1 MSREAPVD
9 SASADRANWLQRWRD
24 GRIGFHQATPSP
36 LLVEF
41 WETLGVPA
49 GARVFVPLAGK
60 TVDMPWLAGRGHRV
74 FGVELAPMAVAQF
87 FEALDPRFRG
97 DDTRN
102 DRRGDDRRANDLVV
116 TQTPKGTLTSA
127 GPIDL
132 LCGDVFALDEGD
144 LADCAA
150 VFDRAALIALPPDL
164 RRRYAREAYA
174 RLPSGC
180 IGLLITLEYPPHEKQ
195 GPPFTVPESEV
206 RDLFARDWTLDVL
219 ARRDIL
225 PCQAAFREEGVTAL
239 SAVAYR
245 MQRR

>member
-1 MSREAPVD
+1 MSRDALD
-9 SASADRANWLQRWRD
+9 ADRANWIERWRD

-41 WETLGVPA
+41 WESIGVPA
-49 GARVFVPLAGK
+49 GGRVFVPLAGK
-60 TVDMPWLAGRGHRV
+60 TVDMPWLAERGHRV

-87 FEALDPRFRG
+87 FEELDPRFG
-97 DDTRN
+97 EVAVD
-102 DRRGDDRRANDLVV
+102 
-116 TQTPKGTLTSA
+116 QTPKGTLTKA
-127 GPIDL
+127 GPIEL
-132 LCGDVFALDEGD
+132 LCGNVFALGARD
-144 LADCAA
+144 LADCVA

-164 RRRYAREAYA
+164 RQRYAREVYA

-180 IGLLITLEYPPHEKQ
+180 VGLLITLEYPPHEKQ

-206 RDLFARDWTLDVL
+206 RALFERDWTLEVL
-219 ARRDIL
+219 TRRDIL
-225 PCQAAFREEGVTAL
+225 PYQAAFREEGVTAL

>member
-1 MSREAPVD
+1 MSGDAPDD
-9 SASADRANWLQRWRD
+9 SATVDRANWIQRWRE
-24 GRIGFHQATPSP
+24 GRIGFHQPTPSP

-41 WETLGVPA
+41 WEAIGVPA

-60 TVDMPWLAGRGHRV
+60 TVDMPWLAERGHRV

-87 FEALDPRFRG
+87 FEALDPRLRG
-97 DDTRN
+97 DDGS
-102 DRRGDDRRANDLVV
+102 GDDLVV
-116 TQTPKGTLTSA
+116 ERTPKGTLTRA
-127 GPIDL
+127 GPIEM
-132 LCGDVFALDEGD
+132 LCGDVFALDERD

-164 RRRYAREAYA
+164 RRRYARETYA
-174 RLPSGC
+174 RLRPGC
-180 IGLLITLEYPPHEKQ
+180 IGLLITLEYPPHQKQ
-195 GPPFTVPESEV
+195 GPPFSVPEAEV
-206 RDLFARDWTLDVL
+206 RELFGQAWTLDVL

-225 PCQAAFREEGVTAL
+225 PYQAAFREEGVTAL